1 MAKSRKDHLLWS
13 PKKNYLGNWD
23 LPETGDL
30 TLTIA
35 SGAWEI
41 VKNPT
46 TNKEEEKRI
55 IRFVEKGFKPLICNA
70 TNAKRILAATG
81 ITYLPDLEGKNKRIN
96 LYKDTT
102 YSQADKMTVPCV
114 RVRPIFIAPGLPELK
129 NEGMQ
134 GAIDWIVSN
143 KKTIADFKKIR
154 KVTPKQEKE
163 LETLIKA
170 ANEKD

>member
-1 MAKSRKDHLLWS
+1 MSRSRKDHLLWS

-23 LPETGDL
+23 LPENGDL

-55 IRFVEKGFKPLICNA
+55 IRFVEKGYKPLICNA
-70 TNAKRILAATG
+70 TNAKRILSATG
-81 ITYLPDLEGKNKRIN
+81 ITYLPDLKGKNKRIN

-102 YSQADKMTVPCV
+102 YSQADKMNVPCV
-114 RVRPIFIAPGLPELK
+114 RVRSIYTSPELPELEDSGIESAVTWILK
-129 NEGMQ
+129 N
-134 GAIDWIVSN
+134 
-143 KKTIADFKKIR
+143 KTNIAGFKKIR
-154 KVTPKQEKE
+154 KETPKQEKE
-163 LETLIKA
+163 LQKLIKI